1 MNTHITNTQTR
12 KLQRGILWIVLVLFT
27 FFWVA
32 PFIFLV
38 FTSFKSPGELF
49 SRSVFAPPTSL
60 RWSNYIGAW
69 KTGNIGRVMWNSLLV
84 TIKVPIG
91 ILFSSMAA
99 FFFAR
104 FRFRFQKLLFLFMI
118 GGTMIAPQ
126 VLLAPLF
133 RLLLKLGL
141 INSLFGVMMVY
152 IGFGVPYGIFILTGF
167 FKTIPVELEEAAR
180 IDGASHFNIYWNVIL
195 PLAKPALAAIF
206 IIDFVGTWNEFGMA
220 LVILQKQKVWTVP
233 LAFQSYISAYQND
246 YGQLTAAI
254 TMTILPV
261 LLVYALFQ
269 RHFVSGIARG
279 ALKG

>member
-1 MNTHITNTQTR
+1 M
-12 KLQRGILWIVLVLFT
+12 VLALFT
-27 FFWVA
+27 LVWIT

-38 FTSFKSPGELF
+38 FTSFKSSGEIM
-49 SRSVFAPPTSL
+49 SQSVFAPPKSL
-60 RWSNYIGAW
+60 RWSNYTGAW
-69 KTGNIGRVMWNSLLV
+69 QKGHIGRVMRNSLLV

-91 ILFSSMAA
+91 IFISSMAA

-104 FRFRFQKLLFLFMI
+104 FHYRFQHLLFLFMI
-118 GGTMIAPQ
+118 GGTMIAAQ
-126 VLLAPLF
+126 VVLGPLF

-141 INSLFGVMMVY
+141 INSLFGLIMVY

-180 IDGASHFNIYWNVIL
+180 IDGASHFSIYWNVIL
-195 PLAKPALAAIF
+195 PLARPALAALF
-206 IIDFVGTWNEFGMA
+206 ILDFVGTWNEFGMA
-220 LVILQKQKVWTVP
+220 LVILQRQRVWTVP
-233 LAFQSYISAYQND
+233 LAFQSYMTAYQND

-261 LLVYALFQ
+261 LLIYALFQ
-269 RHFVSGIARG
+269 RHFVSGISSG